1 MSATMK
7 ISHLMLNRF
16 INSSFVTKMRS
27 GTRYMFQRHLLLTN
41 IAISASISTVGD
53 SIEQNYEKYKD
64 RERKYEVRRTLN
76 MSGAGVTTGVVCHYW
91 YIWLDKYMPGRTFKI
106 AMKKMLLDQVI
117 NSPIT
122 IATFFI
128 TLAVLERSSATEFI
142 QELRAK
148 SWRLYLAEWVIWPPA
163 QLINFFWLPLKY
175 RVLYDNTI
183 SMCYDVYTSYVKH
196 EIPVEIEEP
205 KPVLPVAESAAQRI
219 SNSLGGAN
227 PPTVVAL

>member
-1 MSATMK
+1 MK
-7 ISHLMLNRF
+7 ISHHMLSRF

-41 IAISASISTVGD
+41 IGISAGLSATGD
-53 SIEQNYEKYKD
+53 CIEQNYEKYKD
-64 RERKYEVRRTLN
+64 PERKYEVRRTLN

-91 YIWLDKYMPGRTFKI
+91 YIWLDKYVPGRTFKI

-128 TLAVLERSSATEFI
+128 TLAVLEKSSAQEFI

-196 EIPVEIEEP
+196 EIPIELEEP
-205 KPVLPVAESAAQRI
+205 KPTTLHGVESAAHRL
-219 SNSLGGAN
+219 SSSLGEAN
-227 PPTVVAL
+227 LTTTTVNL